1 MTTVIKATDRNRGVQ
16 PVAFNFD
23 DVADRADTYLDG
35 IRRQAA
41 EILAE
46 AQAEAQRIRQKA
58 RVEGI
63 AAGRGEVEALVDKK
77 LAEQLGTLLPALGA
91 AVQQIQQA
99 KQAWLA
105 EWEKNAVHLAA
116 AIAAKVIR
124 RELAH
129 APEIPLQLVR
139 EALELAAGGG
149 QIRVRLNPGDYQ
161 TLAPQA
167 KTLVRELTPLGSTEV
182 IADEA
187 ITPGGCRVETEFGA
201 VDQQIESQLKRIEEE
216 LA

>member
-149 QIRVRLNPGDYQ
+149 QVRVRLNPGDYQ

>member
-99 KQAWLA
+99 RQAWLA
-105 EWEKNAVHLAA
+105 AWEKNAVHLAA